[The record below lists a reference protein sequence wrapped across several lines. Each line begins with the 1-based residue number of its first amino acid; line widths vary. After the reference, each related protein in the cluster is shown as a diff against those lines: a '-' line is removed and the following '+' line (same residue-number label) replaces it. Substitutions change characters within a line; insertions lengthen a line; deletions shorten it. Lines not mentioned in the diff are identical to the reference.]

1 MKMMR
6 LEDEGEK
13 RISKSFGPM
22 GSHYWGHTGH
32 EKWKETV
39 GGRSLP
45 LSRSSNIE
53 QCSQIKKCRLHKPPF
68 YFILCFPKIRNMF
81 KVLTYNK
88 ILDSWNNV

>member
-39 GGRSLP
+39 GVGLCHLAAVAI
-45 LSRSSNIE
+45 LSSV
-53 QCSQIKKCRLHKPPF
+53 
-68 YFILCFPKIRNMF
+68 PK
-81 KVLTYNK
+81 
-88 ILDSWNNV
+88 